1 MNVYTNQAATI
12 YVDVPLLD
20 ATPENLAEYGVMIGE
35 AVHRPGL
42 SIPFYK
48 GSVEEGQNLDF
59 EYTGRAVV
67 RTARISHRSPEI
79 TWLERHL
86 NMTQIFVGLGSTP
99 FAMVL
104 GKPNQGS
111 GENIPRLEDVR
122 AFRIPAGQGVMIY
135 LGTWHDFPM
144 SIGDPV
150 TVMTMNSDEVVTALA
165 NAQSAD
171 EMDDG
176 DVYKIDIH
184 RRTGHVLRVP
194 F

>member
-1 MNVYTNQAATI
+1 MGTYAKQTEAV

-48 GSVEEGQNLDF
+48 RTVEEGQNIDF

-67 RTARISHRSPEI
+67 RTARISPRSSEV

-86 NMTQIFVGLGSTP
+86 NMTQIFVGLGSIP

-111 GENIPRLEDVR
+111 GENVPRLEDVR
-122 AFRIPAGQGVMIY
+122 AFRIPAGQGVMIHA
-135 LGTWHDFPM
+135 GTWHDFPM

-165 NAQSAD
+165 NAQAAD

-176 DVYKIDIH
+176 DVYKIDIQ
-184 RRTGHVLRVP
+184 RRTGRVLRVP

>member
-111 GENIPRLEDVR
+111 GENIPRLEEVR

>member
-1 MNVYTNQAATI
+1 MSVYANQAATI
-12 YVDVPLLD
+12 YVDVPVLD

-59 EYTGRAVV
+59 EYTGRAVI

-86 NMTQIFVGLGSTP
+86 NMTQIFVGLGSSP

-111 GENIPRLEDVR
+111 GENIPRLEEVR
-122 AFRIPAGQGVMIY
+122 AFRIPAGQGVMIH

-165 NAQSAD
+165 NARSAD

>member
-1 MNVYTNQAATI
+1 MGAHANQMEAV

-67 RTARISHRSPEI
+67 RTARISPRSSEV

-86 NMTQIFVGLGSTP
+86 NMTQIFVGLGSIP

-122 AFRIPAGQGVMIY
+122 VFRIPAGQGVMIHA
-135 LGTWHDFPM
+135 GTWHDFPM

-165 NAQSAD
+165 NAQAAD

-176 DVYKIDIH
+176 DVYKIDIQ
-184 RRTGHVLRVP
+184 RRTGRVLRVP

>member
-35 AVHRPGL
+35 AVQRPGL

-111 GENIPRLEDVR
+111 GENIPRLEEVR
-122 AFRIPAGQGVMIY
+122 AFRIPAGQGVMIH

-184 RRTGHVLRVP
+184 RRTGHMLRVP

>member
-1 MNVYTNQAATI
+1 MSAYANQTGAV

-67 RTARISHRSPEI
+67 RTARISHRNPEI

-86 NMTQIFVGLGSTP
+86 NMTQIFVGLGSIP

-111 GENIPRLEDVR
+111 GENVPRLEDVR
-122 AFRIPAGQGVMIY
+122 AFRIPAGQGVMIHV
-135 LGTWHDFPM
+135 GTWHDFPM

-165 NAQSAD
+165 NAQAAD

-176 DVYKIDIH
+176 DVYKIDIQ
-184 RRTGHVLRVP
+184 RRTGRVLRVP

>member
-1 MNVYTNQAATI
+1 MGAHANQMEAV

-67 RTARISHRSPEI
+67 RTARISPRSSEV

-86 NMTQIFVGLGSTP
+86 NMTQIFVGLGSIP

-111 GENIPRLEDVR
+111 GENVPRLEDVR
-122 AFRIPAGQGVMIY
+122 AFRIPAGQGVMIHA
-135 LGTWHDFPM
+135 GTWHDFPM

-165 NAQSAD
+165 NAQAAD

-176 DVYKIDIH
+176 DVYKIDIQ
-184 RRTGHVLRVP
+184 RRTGRVLRVP

>member
-1 MNVYTNQAATI
+1 MGAYTKQTEAV

-67 RTARISHRSPEI
+67 RTARISHRNPEI

-86 NMTQIFVGLGSTP
+86 NMTQIFVGLGSIP

-104 GKPNQGS
+104 GKPNQGN
-111 GENIPRLEDVR
+111 GENVPRLEDVR
-122 AFRIPAGQGVMIY
+122 AFRIPAGQGVMIHV
-135 LGTWHDFPM
+135 GTWHDFPM

-165 NAQSAD
+165 NAQAAD

-176 DVYKIDIH
+176 DVYKIDIQ
-184 RRTGHVLRVP
+184 RRTGRVLRVP

>member
-1 MNVYTNQAATI
+1 MGAYANQTEAV

-67 RTARISHRSPEI
+67 RTARISHRNPEI

-86 NMTQIFVGLGSTP
+86 NMTQIFVGLGSIP

-111 GENIPRLEDVR
+111 GENVPRLEDVR
-122 AFRIPAGQGVMIY
+122 AFRIPAGQGVMIHV
-135 LGTWHDFPM
+135 GTWHDFPM

-165 NAQSAD
+165 NAQAAD

-176 DVYKIDIH
+176 DVYKIDIQ
-184 RRTGHVLRVP
+184 RRTGRVLRVP

>member
-1 MNVYTNQAATI
+1 MGTYAKQTEAV

-67 RTARISHRSPEI
+67 RTARISHRNPEI

-86 NMTQIFVGLGSTP
+86 NMTQIFVGLGSIP

-111 GENIPRLEDVR
+111 GENVPRLDDVR

-135 LGTWHDFPM
+135 AGTWHDFPM

-165 NAQSAD
+165 NAQAAD

-176 DVYKIDIH
+176 DVYKIDIQ
-184 RRTGHVLRVP
+184 RRTGRVLRVP

>member
-1 MNVYTNQAATI
+1 MDTYAKQTEAV

-48 GSVEEGQNLDF
+48 GTVEEGQNLDF

-67 RTARISHRSPEI
+67 RTARISHRNPEI

-86 NMTQIFVGLGSTP
+86 NMTQIFVGLGSIP

-111 GENIPRLEDVR
+111 GENVPRLEDVR
-122 AFRIPAGQGVMIY
+122 AFRIPAGQGVMIHT
-135 LGTWHDFPM
+135 GTWHDFPM
-144 SIGDPV
+144 SMGDPV

>member
-1 MNVYTNQAATI
+1 MKAYANQSDTVY
-12 YVDVPLLD
+12 VEVPLWE

-42 SIPFYK
+42 SIPFYQ

-59 EYTGRAVV
+59 VYTGRAVV
-67 RTARISHRSPEI
+67 RTARISHRSPEVV
-79 TWLERHL
+79 WLERHL
-86 NMTQIFVGLGSTP
+86 NMTQIFVGLGSVP

-104 GKPNQGS
+104 GKPNQDS
-111 GENIPRLEDVR
+111 GENLPRLEEVR
-122 AFRIPAGQGVMIY
+122 AFRIPAGQGVMIHA
-135 LGTWHDFPM
+135 GTWHDFPM

-165 NAQSAD
+165 NARSAD

-176 DVYKIDIH
+176 DVYKIDIR
-184 RRTGHVLRVP
+184 RRTGRVLRVP

>member
-1 MNVYTNQAATI
+1 MGAYANQTETV

-67 RTARISHRSPEI
+67 RTARISHRNPEI

-86 NMTQIFVGLGSTP
+86 NMTQIFVGLGSIP

-111 GENIPRLEDVR
+111 GENVPRLEDVR
-122 AFRIPAGQGVMIY
+122 AFRIPAGQGVMIHV
-135 LGTWHDFPM
+135 GTWHDFPM

-165 NAQSAD
+165 NAQAAD

-176 DVYKIDIH
+176 DVYKIDIQ
-184 RRTGHVLRVP
+184 RRTGRVLRVP

>member
-86 NMTQIFVGLGSTP
+86 NMTQIFVGVGSTP

>member
-1 MNVYTNQAATI
+1 MSVYANQAATI
-12 YVDVPLLD
+12 YVNVPVLD

-59 EYTGRAVV
+59 EYTGRAVI

-86 NMTQIFVGLGSTP
+86 NMTQIFVGLGSSP

-111 GENIPRLEDVR
+111 GENIPRLEEVR
-122 AFRIPAGQGVMIY
+122 AFRIPAGQGVMIH

-165 NAQSAD
+165 NARSAD

>member
-1 MNVYTNQAATI
+1 MGAHANQMEAV
-12 YVDVPLLD
+12 YVDVQLLD

-67 RTARISHRSPEI
+67 RTARISPRSSEV

-86 NMTQIFVGLGSTP
+86 NMTQIFVGLGSIP

-122 AFRIPAGQGVMIY
+122 VFRIPAGQGVMIHA
-135 LGTWHDFPM
+135 GTWHDFPM

-165 NAQSAD
+165 NAQAAD

-176 DVYKIDIH
+176 DVYKIDIQ
-184 RRTGHVLRVP
+184 RRTGRVLRVP